1 MDQLLKSYILP
12 DTFYPI
18 SKLLDYC
25 HLGFIRNYGKGE
37 IVVFPDE
44 ILDRAIY
51 VISGRFNVYT
61 IVDEGREILMYTAG
75 RHSLMNRLFKS
86 EEDGIQIVAIEDSKV
101 CFFTKEQLLL
111 IFKQDEQIIFDF
123 FRNISAKALYFLKHF
138 TEMKQYAPSV
148 RVLRLFYELYKSNG
162 ESNIDHWEIK
172 IALSN
177 KMISEITGI
186 HYVTVSKILASLRK
200 EKILIKK
207 RKVIIIYDLEKLKEM
222 IDVGISY

>member
-25 HLGFIRNYGKGE
+25 HLGSIRNYGKGE
-37 IVVFPDE
+37 IIVFPDE
-44 ILDRAIY
+44 ILDK
-51 VISGRFNVYT
+51 VIFVMSGRFDVYT
-61 IVDEGREILMYTAG
+61 IADEGREILMYTAG
-75 RHSLMNRLFKS
+75 RHCLMDRLFKF
-86 EEDGIQIVAIEDSKV
+86 EEDGVEIVAMEDSKV
-101 CFFTKEQLLL
+101 CFFSKEQLLL

-123 FRNISAKALYFLKHF
+123 FRNYHAKGLYFFKHF
-138 TEMKQYAPSV
+138 TETKRYAPSI
-148 RVLRLFYELYKSNG
+148 RVLRLFHELYKSNG
-162 ESNIDHWEIK
+162 EFNIDHWEIK

-200 EKILIKK
+200 EKILRKK
-207 RKVIIIYDLEKLKEM
+207 TKAIIIYDLEKLKEM